1 MIAPMKVAI
10 TGGGP
15 AGLIAAETLAK
26 AGVAVTV
33 YDRKPSVGRK
43 FLMAGRGGLN
53 LTHSEPLAL
62 FLSRYAEAERFM
74 APLLRDFSPDD
85 LRQWCE
91 DLGQQTFIGSSG
103 RVFPKAM
110 KASPLLRAWLARL
123 NGLGVEFRTGRTW
136 RGWTENAELAFELDN
151 GRIETDAPDATLL
164 ALGGASWPSL
174 GSDGG
179 WMSLLQA
186 SGVDV
191 APFRPSNCGFEAN
204 WSPYITKHAGT
215 PLKNITLA
223 LGAHSV
229 HGEMVVTERG
239 VEGGAVYALS
249 ARIRDEILHA
259 GKAVVSIDLRPNMAT
274 EELTQKLSR
283 VRGRQS
289 FSTFIQK
296 LGFSALPI
304 ALMREAEPK
313 IADFPPAE
321 LAALIKALPVTLTKA
336 FPIERAISSAGGVR
350 LSAIDTRFMLKA
362 IPGVF
367 VAGEMLDWEAPTG
380 GYLLQGCFATG
391 IAAAKGILRA
401 LR

>member
-1 MIAPMKVAI
+1 MKVAI
-10 TGGGP
+10 IGGGP

-26 AGVAVTV
+26 AGAAVTV

-53 LTHSEPLAL
+53 ITHSEPLEL
-62 FLSRYAEAERFM
+62 FLGRYAEAERFM
-74 APLLRDFSPDD
+74 TPLIRDFSPDD

-91 DLGQQTFIGSSG
+91 DLGQDTFIGSSG

-110 KASPLLRAWLARL
+110 KASPLLRAWLTRL
-123 NGLGVEFRTGRTW
+123 NDLGVEFKLGRTW

-151 GRIETDAPDATLL
+151 GRIETDKPDATLL

-179 WMSLLQA
+179 WMELLGA

-191 APFRPSNCGFEAN
+191 SPFRPSNGGFEAE
-204 WSPYITKHAGT
+204 WTPYITKHAGT
-215 PLKNITLA
+215 PLKNITLT
-223 LGAHSV
+223 LGNSTV
-229 HGEMVVTERG
+229 HGEMMITANG
-239 VEGGAVYALS
+239 VESGAIYALS

-259 GKAVVSIDLRPNMAT
+259 GKAVIHIDLRPNMSADD
-274 EELTQKLSR
+274 LSQKLSR

-313 IADFPPAE
+313 IADFPPVE
-321 LAALIKALPVTLTKA
+321 LAHIIKALPITLTKP
-336 FPIERAISSAGGVR
+336 FSIDRAISSAGGIR

-362 IPGVF
+362 VPGVF